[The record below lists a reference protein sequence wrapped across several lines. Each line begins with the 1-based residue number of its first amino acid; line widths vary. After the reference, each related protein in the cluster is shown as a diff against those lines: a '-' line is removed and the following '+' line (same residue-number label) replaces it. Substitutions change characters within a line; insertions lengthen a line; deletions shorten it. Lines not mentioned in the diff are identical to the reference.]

1 MPVPDLGTIALVA
14 VAALLIAG
22 ALAPLEALGWWAG
35 WYGDPVDE
43 AELDP
48 ALDVGVEAPPGPPCG
63 EDAHGIEAARVAAPP
78 AVEGAPGPGGAAGG
92 AVDPWVVFLSGVHA
106 VDAEGYVRREAA
118 LLERLRRSLPRGRVI
133 QVFPYSVTDRAL
145 TGERVF
151 AGLWRLA
158 LRAKTS
164 RRRATQML
172 GFVINLR
179 NVWQVLVSADRRYGP
194 FYNRGSA
201 ALIVRALRRR
211 GLAAGG
217 RGDDRPRIVLIGYSG
232 GAQVAAGAAPFV
244 EEATGAVVTVVSLGG
259 VIAADPGLLAAEAV
273 WHLHGRR
280 DRVQRLSAWAFP
292 GRWRLLPWSPW
303 NVARHRGALRTV
315 VIGPCDHTGTG
326 GYLDADARVA
336 DGRSYF
342 DVTADVLTAIAAGRS
357 AALPVAA

>member
-14 VAALLIAG
+14 VAALLVAG

-43 AELDP
+43 SELDP
-48 ALDVGVEAPPGPPCG
+48 TLDVGVEGGPG
-63 EDAHGIEAARVAAPP
+63 
-78 AVEGAPGPGGAAGG
+78 VEGAPGVGARRGVESAPGVDGATGAAS
-92 AVDPWVVFLSGVHA
+92 AVGVPIDPWVVFLSGVHA
-106 VDAEGYVRREAA
+106 VDAESHGRREAA
-118 LLERLRRSLPRGRVI
+118 LLERLRRSLPAGRVI

-164 RRRATQML
+164 RRRAAQML

-179 NVWQVLVSADRRYGP
+179 NTWQVLVSADRRYGP

-211 GLAAGG
+211 GLPAGA
-217 RGDDRPRIVLIGYSG
+217 RPRVVLIGYSG
-232 GAQVAAGAAPFV
+232 GAQVAVGAAPFV
-244 EEATGAVVTVVSLGG
+244 KEATGAEVTVVSLGG
-259 VIAADPGLLAAEAV
+259 VLSADPGVLEAATT

-303 NVARHRGALRTV
+303 NVARHRGTLRTV
-315 VIGPCDHTGTG
+315 VIGPCDHTGKD
-326 GYLDADARVA
+326 GYLDADAHVA
-336 DGRSYF
+336 DGRSHL
-342 DVTADVLTAIAAGRS
+342 DVTADVLAAIAAGR
-357 AALPVAA
+357 ATELPVAA